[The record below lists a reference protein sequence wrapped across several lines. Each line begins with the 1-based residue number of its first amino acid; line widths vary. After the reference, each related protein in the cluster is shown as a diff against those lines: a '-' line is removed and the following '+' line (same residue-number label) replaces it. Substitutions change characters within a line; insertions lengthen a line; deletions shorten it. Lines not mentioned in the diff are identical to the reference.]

1 MAKNEK
7 QKLKILYLIKLL
19 CAHSIQG
26 KKLTMPEILKELYES
41 YDILAERKS
50 IYSDIEA
57 LRSLGINVVGEKNGK
72 VFLYY
77 IQSPFLNK
85 VSKIEA
91 YSSARNARNTRHE
104 IPIEDLLLACVVE
117 NIIAA

>member
-1 MAKNEK
+1 MYIRKNELIRRLVNITGK
-7 QKLKILYLIKLL
+7 DRKEFIECTVEYLY
-19 CAHSIQG
+19 
-26 KKLTMPEILKELYES
+26 ELYES

-72 VFLYY
+72 DFLYY

-117 NIIAA
+117 NIVAA

>member
-19 CAHSIQG
+19 CAYSIQG

-72 VFLYY
+72 AFLYY

-91 YSSARNARNTRHE
+91 YSSAINTEQE
-104 IPIEDLLLACVVE
+104 IPIEELLLACVVE
-117 NIIAA
+117 NIVAA